1 MWDALTP
8 DQQIHELRSMHLKL
22 ETMKD
27 QMSKDLAQ
35 KDKEVE
41 ELSSS
46 DSVLVRKEI
55 VEQNQKLQ
63 LDVHNLV
70 KDLKNRCQKV
80 IELELA
86 LDKERDVRTM
96 LEKRSNKGGGRGS
109 VSSSQYQAQQKQ
121 MRALQKRLE
130 QLVMVHRQLLRKYAQ
145 VSDFFDD
152 SILPRS

>member
-1 MWDALTP
+1 MVDAYNFIG
-8 DQQIHELRSMHLKL
+8 IHFTQLQEFNQAY
-22 ETMKD
+22 D
-27 QMSKDLAQ
+27 AF
-35 KDKEVE
+35 
-41 ELSSS
+41 
-46 DSVLVRKEI
+46 DSA
-55 VEQNQKLQ
+55 
-63 LDVHNLV
+63 
-70 KDLKNRCQKV
+70 
-80 IELELA
+80 IELAPDHEFA